1 MWRFKIPQIKKPTL
15 IYMVDKPIKNIYFV
29 RTGNK
34 QTDIKYF
41 EHLLPF
47 KNINTIIEP
56 FAGTFAV
63 IRNCYYDKKYKRIIN
78 DNDKEWIKLLKYIKN
93 KPSYINNLL
102 AKLTTIKNKNDF
114 LNYIKNN
121 PLSDILKKTLL
132 IRGMYKMK
140 KNINN
145 INELHKLLKKSS
157 ITNQDACK
165 VLQKYKNNKNAF
177 IFCDPP
183 YLDSNNIDYNQ

>member
-1 MWRFKIPQIKKPTL
+1 MTS
-15 IYMVDKPIKNIYFV
+15 KPIKNIYFV
-29 RTGNK
+29 RMGNK
-34 QTDIKYF
+34 QNDIKFF
-41 EHLLPF
+41 EHLLPY

-78 DNDKEWIKLLKYIKN
+78 DNDKEWIKLLKFIKN

-183 YLDSNNIDYNQ
+183 YLDSNNIGL